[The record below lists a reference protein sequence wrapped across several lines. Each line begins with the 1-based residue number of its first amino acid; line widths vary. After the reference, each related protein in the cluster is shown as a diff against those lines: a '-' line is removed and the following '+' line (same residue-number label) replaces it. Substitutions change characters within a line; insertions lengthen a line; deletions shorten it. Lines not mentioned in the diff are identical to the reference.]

1 MNTWDI
7 ILAALGGLALGTF
20 YFTSLWITVQQLPTT
35 AWPLRL
41 TIGSLLFRMAI
52 VLLGFYLVIDGEWRR
67 ALIGLVG
74 FLVARTLLIRRW
86 RPNDNIKFDLQN

>member
-7 ILAALGGLALGTF
+7 ILAGLGGIVLGTF

-35 AWPLRL
+35 LWPLRL
-41 TIGSLLFRMAI
+41 TIGSLLGRMGI
-52 VLLGFYLVIDGEWRR
+52 VLLGFYLIIDGEWQR

-86 RPNDNIKFDLQN
+86 QPNNKIKFDL